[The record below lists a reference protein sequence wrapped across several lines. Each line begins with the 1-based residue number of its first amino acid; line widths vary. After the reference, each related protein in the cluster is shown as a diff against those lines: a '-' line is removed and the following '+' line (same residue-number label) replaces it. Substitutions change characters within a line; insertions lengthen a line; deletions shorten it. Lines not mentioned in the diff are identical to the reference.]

1 MLFEQRLKEGIHADR
16 ISLAF
21 RRWKRCQV
29 VAGRRYRTGMDQIEV
44 DAVDVVTPADIDL
57 AQAAAAG
64 YQAVGELLGD
74 LRLDEQVPLY
84 RIRFHRVKDP
94 DPRDVLAASPAT
106 GEELGKLKASL
117 ARMDASGNHGPWTH
131 AVLAQIADHP
141 GIVSTVLADALGWE
155 RQDFKLRVRRLKAL
169 GLTISLEVGYR
180 LSPRGEAFVR
190 HSRMETPQ

>member
-29 VAGRRYRTGMDQIEV
+29 VAGRRYRTGLDLIEV
-44 DAVDVVTPADIDL
+44 EAVDVVTPADIDL

-64 YQAVGELLGD
+64 YQTVGELLGG
-74 LRLDEQVPLY
+74 LRLNAQVPLY
-84 RIRFHRVKDP
+84 RIRFHRVKDL

-106 GEELGKLKASL
+106 GDELGKLKARL
-117 ARMDASGNHGPWTH
+117 ARMDASGKRGPWTH
-131 AVLAQIADHP
+131 AVLAQVADHP
-141 GIVSTVLADALGWE
+141 GVVSTELADALGWE
-155 RQDFKLRVRRLKAL
+155 RQDFKLHVRRLKAL

-180 LSPRGEAFVR
+180 LSPRGEAYVR
-190 HSRMETPQ
+190 QTRGG